1 MKNKTFE
8 KAYLEYLEYAKLKQK
23 PTSILSFK
31 RQMEKN
37 VIPYFGNKK
46 IKKINAL
53 EYTRWQTKMQEK
65 KLKYIY
71 RRNLH
76 YNMCAIYK
84 YLENYYNIKNI
95 PRIVG
100 NFKDD
105 YEIEEEKEIWDIN
118 EYNKFIQSVDDKIY
132 YTLFKMLFFTG
143 CRKGELLA
151 LTFKDIEE
159 NEVNIYKSI
168 SKDVFN
174 GERIIIKPKT
184 KKSIRKILIDYETIK
199 NINELKE
206 YYKAKFE
213 NFNNNFYIFG
223 GNKAISYTTLQRKF
237 EFYIKKS
244 KVKRIRIHDFRHS
257 HASMLYQNNIP
268 VETISKRLGHSS
280 IKTTLDTYIHT
291 YDKNEKKV
299 VELLSSLN

>member
-1 MKNKTFE
+1 MTFE
-8 KAYLEYLEYAKLKQK
+8 DAYHEYIEYAKLKQK

-46 IKKINAL
+46 VKKINAL

-65 KLKYIY
+65 KLKYVY
-71 RRNLH
+71 RKNLH
-76 YNMCAIYK
+76 YDMCAIYK
-84 YLENYYNIKNI
+84 YLENHYNIKNI

-105 YEIEEEKEIWDIN
+105 YEIEEEKEIWNI
-118 EYNKFIQSVDDKIY
+118 EEFNKFIENVNELMYK
-132 YTLFKMLFFTG
+132 TLFRLLFFSG
-143 CRKGELLA
+143 MRKGEVIA
-151 LTFKDIEE
+151 LKFKDIEE
-159 NEVNIYKSI
+159 NKINIYKSI

-174 GERIIIKPKT
+174 GERIIIKPKS

-206 YYKAKFE
+206 IYKTKYK
-213 NFNNNFYIFG
+213 NFNNELYIFG
-223 GNKAISYTTLQRKF
+223 GDKPISYTTLQRKF
-237 EFYIKKS
+237 EFYIKKA
-244 KVKRIRIHDFRHS
+244 KIKKITIHGLRHS

-268 VETISKRLGHSS
+268 IKTISKRLGHSS
-280 IKTTLDTYIHT
+280 ISITFDTYIHD
-291 YDKNEKKV
+291 YDENEKKV
-299 VELLSSLN
+299 VKLLSKNL